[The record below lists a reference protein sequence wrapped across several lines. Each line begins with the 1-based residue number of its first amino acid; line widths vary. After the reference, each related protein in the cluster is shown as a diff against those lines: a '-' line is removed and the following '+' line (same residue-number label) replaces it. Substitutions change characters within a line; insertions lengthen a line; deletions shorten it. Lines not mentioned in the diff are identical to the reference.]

1 MDILETVKSR
11 KSIRGFTTQPVPKA
25 VLEEMLTIS
34 TRSQSAG
41 NTQPWEITIATGDT
55 LDRIKEE
62 NASKLSSGVASNWDF
77 PLSAYEG
84 VYKARYA
91 ENTQKLYALLG
102 IAREDKARRTEWQL
116 TNARF
121 FDAPVVIFICVD
133 KGLGDIRCIF
143 DCGALT
149 QTICLLAPNY
159 GLGACAQL
167 ASISYPDTIK
177 RITGIPD
184 SKKILIAI
192 SIGYP
197 DWNFPGNKHQSS
209 REALNNVTS
218 WCGFD

>member
-1 MDILETVKSR
+1 MDILEAIKSR
-11 KSIRGFTTQPVPKA
+11 KSVRGFTTQPVPKA
-25 VLEEMLTIS
+25 ILEEMLPIA

-62 NASKLSSGVASNWDF
+62 NASKLSSGVAPNWDF

-91 ENTQKLYALLG
+91 ENTQRLYALLG

-116 TNARF
+116 KNVRF
-121 FDAPVVIFICVD
+121 FDAPTVIFISVD
-133 KGLGDIRCIF
+133 KILDDMRCVF

-149 QTICLLAPNY
+149 QTICLVASNY
-159 GLGACAQL
+159 GLGTCPQL
-167 ASISYPDTIK
+167 SSITYPETIK
-177 RITGIPD
+177 KFTGIAE
-184 SKKILIAI
+184 SKRILIAI

-197 DWNFPGNKHQSS
+197 DWNFPGNRHQSS